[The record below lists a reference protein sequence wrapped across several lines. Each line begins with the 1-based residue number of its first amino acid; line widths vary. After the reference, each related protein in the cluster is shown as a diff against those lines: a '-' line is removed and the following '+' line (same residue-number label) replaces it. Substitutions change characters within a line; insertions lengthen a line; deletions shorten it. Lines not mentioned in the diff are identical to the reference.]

1 MRLLRFFRPSHQH
14 TAFSATLLLM
24 AAITLSRVIGY
35 IREAYIA
42 YAFGAGQQTDAYVAA
57 FTLPDWLN
65 YIVAGGTAS
74 ITFISIYTRFL
85 AEKREQDA
93 QKTFSIIITVMTTVL
108 VAGTILAE
116 IFTPQFAGWMFHG
129 FTPEQMRLCV
139 HLTRI
144 LLPAQ
149 IFFYVG
155 GVVSAVLLSH
165 RLFLLPAFGP
175 LIYNVFII
183 AGGVVAG
190 RQMGIASLAFGALAG
205 SIAGPFLINAIG
217 AAKIGTGY
225 CPSFDVKNPA
235 FREWVR
241 LSIPLML
248 GVSLVTADDWIL
260 RYFASSGIGDI
271 ARLNYA
277 KRLFAVPIAILGQAT
292 GQASL
297 PFFSRLFG
305 EKKFAEFAA
314 TVNASVYRI
323 TAASLL
329 ITGWMMAIAVPLI
342 DLVYRRGHFTFA
354 DSESTALYFFWFSLS
369 LALWSS
375 QALYARAFYASGNT
389 LTPMIATSLITL
401 ASLPIYALLFR
412 TLSVTGLAIAS
423 DVGIAANALA
433 IAALL
438 HIRGMV
444 SFAGLNW
451 KELGKAALVGA
462 VSGGLSYE
470 VMRTISLDGSRRADL
485 LALALGTVTW
495 AAAVAAGLWLLRSEL
510 PAIFAG
516 KNRLRFRAWPKA
528 KPRKPWL
535 PAKNRKTARVGSS
548 YGTARRPREPA
559 QAKSKGSSSET
570 RKLRVAAQRCIR
582 HSRFTL
588 RDTAAISRTPKQNGP
603 RKSPFFTVALSTALA
618 TAGSTLAP
626 QSPVPASRSKHF
638 FTSSG
643 FEATAPPALR
653 MSMPP
658 LKNAPSSIEMRAAT
672 TSPVSE
678 PSLRMSTRSLAVRL
692 PRTLPSTTIS
702 LALMLA
708 ATTPLRPMVTRL
720 PERLIDPSTLPSIYK
735 DSEPVT
741 SPLITSDL
749 PIVAWSEVEGGGRN
763 RTRHSTR
770 ARSCS
775 S

>member
-1 MRLLRFFRPSHQH
+1 MGLLRFFRPSHQH
-14 TAFSATLLLM
+14 SARSATLLLM
-24 AAITLSRVIGY
+24 TAVLLSRVIGY

-108 VAGTILAE
+108 IVGTILAE
-116 IFTPQFAGWMFHG
+116 IFTPQFANWMFHG
-129 FTPEQMRLCV
+129 FTPEQMQLCV

-175 LIYNVFII
+175 LVYNLFII
-183 AGGVVAG
+183 AGGVIAG

-205 SIAGPFLINAIG
+205 SIAGPFLVNAIG
-217 AAKIGTGY
+217 AARMGTGY
-225 CPSFDVKNPA
+225 RVSFDLNNPA

-260 RYFASSGIGDI
+260 RYFASSGVGDI

-277 KRLFAVPIAILGQAT
+277 KRLFAVPIAILGQAA

-305 EKKFAEFAA
+305 EKKLSEFAA
-314 TVNASVYRI
+314 TENASVYRV

-329 ITGWMMAIAVPLI
+329 MTGWMMAIALPLI
-342 DLVYRRGHFTFA
+342 DLVYRRGHFTLA
-354 DSESTALYFFWFSLS
+354 DSESTAIYFFWFSLS

-389 LTPMIATSLITL
+389 LTPMIATTLIFL
-401 ASLPIYALLFR
+401 ASLPIYKLLFH
-412 TLSVTGLAIAS
+412 TLSVTGLAVAS
-423 DVGIAANALA
+423 DVGIAANAVA
-433 IAALL
+433 IATLL
-438 HIRGMV
+438 HLRGMV

-451 KELGKAALVGA
+451 KELGKSALVGA

-470 VMRTISLDGSRRADL
+470 VMRSIALDGSRRADL
-485 LALALGTVTW
+485 LALALGSLTW
-495 AAAVAAGLWLLRSEL
+495 AAAVSAGLWLLRSEL
-510 PAIFAG
+510 PAD
-516 KNRLRFRAWPKA
+516 LR
-528 KPRKPWL
+528 RK
-535 PAKNRKTARVGSS
+535 K
-548 YGTARRPREPA
+548 
-559 QAKSKGSSSET
+559 
-570 RKLRVAAQRCIR
+570 
-582 HSRFTL
+582 
-588 RDTAAISRTPKQNGP
+588 
-603 RKSPFFTVALSTALA
+603 STAFPGVA
-618 TAGSTLAP
+618 EGEAA
-626 QSPVPASRSKHF
+626 
-638 FTSSG
+638 
-643 FEATAPPALR
+643 EATATG
-653 MSMPP
+653 
-658 LKNAPSSIEMRAAT
+658 K
-672 TSPVSE
+672 E
-678 PSLRMSTRSLAVRL
+678 P
-692 PRTLPSTTIS
+692 
-702 LALMLA
+702 
-708 ATTPLRPMVTRL
+708 
-720 PERLIDPSTLPSIYK
+720 
-735 DSEPVT
+735 
-741 SPLITSDL
+741 
-749 PIVAWSEVEGGGRN
+749 
-763 RTRHSTR
+763 
-770 ARSCS
+770 
-775 S
+775 